1 MPDAGEVDVF
11 SGGNRLFDA
20 KPRLTGC
27 DPSSWARVGVDNKVP
42 KAPNRFR
49 SFSMIVRT
57 TFARILALGL
67 MGTAVSFAS
76 QSQTGSP
83 TDTSTAAQGTP
94 TSAKSAAPTVP
105 AKGKNAKAAYAGPNT
120 IVVLPSTP
128 MLDGEGK
135 QRLDPDGKPMFN
147 PAVQQIRDKKGHPVF
162 DGDGKPVFGTAT
174 NLGYDEKGK
183 KIAMKKVKPPKM
195 MPVSISAGT
204 LTVDGWTG
212 KARLNY
218 DIADLKYLYI
228 YAPGIGTSI
237 VSQNPFPGAKE
248 QPGAF
253 NDRTLRITV
262 DGHPIELSSDKR
274 LLGKKPQSA
283 WVAVD
288 RSFLL
293 PAKFPAFG
301 YGTSTKAPYAWPG
314 SKESVASK
322 GPVQAP
328 PLPADVRPTLLM
340 APCPAGMMRPAGPP
354 ALPGQKAPEQPCV
367 PISSTSANASSAS
380 TTTPVAAAP
389 SSAPAK

>member
-1 MPDAGEVDVF
+1 MF
-11 SGGNRLFDA
+11 
-20 KPRLTGC
+20 
-27 DPSSWARVGVDNKVP
+27 
-42 KAPNRFR
+42 
-49 SFSMIVRT
+49 VRT
-57 TFARILALGL
+57 TLMKALALGL
-67 MGTAVSFAS
+67 IGPAVCIAAQAQTSAPAENAAATAPAA
-76 QSQTGSP
+76 QSP
-83 TDTSTAAQGTP
+83 AAQGTP
-94 TSAKSAAPTVP
+94 TPAKPVTPTAP
-105 AKGKNAKAAYAGPNT
+105 AKGKNAKATYTGPNT
-120 IVVLPSTP
+120 IVVLPPTP

-135 QRLDPDGKPMFN
+135 QRVDPDGKPMFN
-147 PAVQQIRDKKGHPVF
+147 PAVKQIRDKKGHPVF
-162 DGDGKPVFGTAT
+162 DSDGKPVFATAT

-183 KIAMKKVKPPKM
+183 KIAVKKVKPPKM

-262 DGHPIELSSDKR
+262 DGHPIELSSEKR

-288 RSFLL
+288 RGFLL

-301 YGTSTKAPYAWPG
+301 YETSTKAPYAWPG
-314 SKESVASK
+314 SKESIASK

-328 PLPADVRPTLLM
+328 PLPADVRPTPLM
-340 APCPAGMMRPAGPP
+340 APCPAGRMRPAGPP
-354 ALPGQKAPEQPCV
+354 VLPGQKALEQPCV
-367 PISSTSANASSAS
+367 PINASSGSTATPAS
-380 TTTPVAAAP
+380 PAP
-389 SSAPAK
+389 TSALAK

>member
-1 MPDAGEVDVF
+1 
-11 SGGNRLFDA
+11 
-20 KPRLTGC
+20 
-27 DPSSWARVGVDNKVP
+27 
-42 KAPNRFR
+42 
-49 SFSMIVRT
+49 MIVRT

-76 QSQTGSP
+76 LSQTSSP
-83 TDTSTAAQGTP
+83 ADTPGAAQGASTAAT
-94 TSAKSAAPTVP
+94 APR
-105 AKGKNAKAAYAGPNT
+105 AKGKSSEVAYTGPTT
-120 IVVLPSTP
+120 IVVLPATP

-162 DGDGKPVFGTAT
+162 DSDGKPVFGTAT

-183 KIAMKKVKPPKM
+183 KIAVKKVKPPKM

-228 YAPGIGTSI
+228 YAPGIGTSV
-237 VSQNPFPGAKE
+237 VSQSPFPGAKE

-253 NDRTLRITV
+253 SDRTLRITV

-283 WVAVD
+283 WVAID
-288 RSFLL
+288 RGFLL

-301 YGTSTKAPYAWPG
+301 YGTITKAPYAWPG

-322 GPVQAP
+322 GPMQAP

-354 ALPGQKAPEQPCV
+354 VLPGQKAAVQTCV
-367 PISSTSANASSAS
+367 PIISTSANATSAS
-380 TTTPVAAAP
+380 TATPAST
-389 SSAPAK
+389 SSPAPAK

>member
-1 MPDAGEVDVF
+1 
-11 SGGNRLFDA
+11 
-20 KPRLTGC
+20 
-27 DPSSWARVGVDNKVP
+27 
-42 KAPNRFR
+42 
-49 SFSMIVRT
+49 MIVRT

-76 QSQTGSP
+76 LSQTSSP
-83 TDTSTAAQGTP
+83 ADTGTAAQGTP
-94 TSAKSAAPTVP
+94 TPAKPAPLAAPT
-105 AKGKNAKAAYAGPNT
+105 KGKSGKAAYTGPTT
-120 IVVLPSTP
+120 IVVLPATP
-128 MLDGEGK
+128 LLDGEGK

-147 PAVQQIRDKKGHPVF
+147 PAVQQSRDQKGHPVF
-162 DGDGKPVFGTAT
+162 DGDGKPVFGTAA

-183 KIAMKKVKPPKM
+183 KIAVKKVKPPKM

-248 QPGAF
+248 QPAAF
-253 NDRTLRITV
+253 DDRTLRITV

-288 RSFLL
+288 RGFLL

-322 GPVQAP
+322 GPMQAP

-354 ALPGQKAPEQPCV
+354 VLPGQKAKEQPCV
-367 PISSTSANASSAS
+367 PINTTSAS
-380 TTTPVAAAP
+380 TATPAST
-389 SSAPAK
+389 SSPAPAK